1 MLKENP
7 REWHE
12 VLSQALWAYRTT
24 QRGSTRTT
32 PYALVYGHDVVLP
45 IERAVNTLRVRSQPP
60 LASVEYK
67 AAMSQALDEIEQVRS
82 DARGAILCNK
92 EKNEQHYNRRVKL
105 KSFALGDLVWR
116 VILPLGSK
124 DPDVGKW
131 SPNWEGPSC
140 VHQALGK
147 NVYRLK
153 DMQGKWLSEQ

>member
-1 MLKENP
+1 MLQNRQSLFAQGNGQAEATNKILKSIIQKMLKENP

-82 DARGAILCNK
+82 DARGAILRNK
-92 EKNEQHYNRRVKL
+92 EKNEQHYNRRVK
-105 KSFALGDLVWR
+105 
-116 VILPLGSK
+116 
-124 DPDVGKW
+124 
-131 SPNWEGPSC
+131 
-140 VHQALGK
+140 
-147 NVYRLK
+147 
-153 DMQGKWLSEQ
+153 